1 MERFDLILSDD
12 LDYIA
17 EILSQFGA
25 YRFSEDVQRSMD
37 AQGLSS
43 AELGRRCRVS
53 HTIVDKWRTG
63 KAAPNGKERLKE
75 LGMALGMDSGELD
88 GFLLRNGYPRLYLK
102 NPLDSAARLLLL
114 KSAREADMVGMYREL
129 VERLGLSR
137 LTTVD
142 EEPPLVTSVMSAELR
157 RAAEDGTVS
166 GWFERFRGQ
175 FAGDGKTQLPDLRL
189 CRFFLLYIGEASV
202 HELAVTG
209 ELPVTLKNLLYP
221 ILAGKA
227 VTVRFLREK
236 LIAFG
241 LYADMTEEEIDV
253 MLRCMKLR
261 EITEPATATDMAVL
275 SALRSAHERYPLYEL
290 ENLRRVIGRLDPP
303 QDSYDEQLLEQ
314 YRSRAEAVGRLA
326 DYYESHSLSQEERAF
341 EECYTS
347 YADRG
352 VMDYV
357 RDILCGLVERGSLT
371 ESETASM
378 LELLKRN
385 DAGKSVWN

>member
-1 MERFDLILSDD
+1 
-12 LDYIA
+12 
-17 EILSQFGA
+17 
-25 YRFSEDVQRSMD
+25 
-37 AQGLSS
+37 
-43 AELGRRCRVS
+43 
-53 HTIVDKWRTG
+53 
-63 KAAPNGKERLKE
+63 
-75 LGMALGMDSGELD
+75 
-88 GFLLRNGYPRLYLK
+88 
-102 NPLDSAARLLLL
+102 
-114 KSAREADMVGMYREL
+114 MVGMYREL

-142 EEPPLVTSVMSAELR
+142 EEPPLVTAVMSAELR

-236 LIAFG
+236 LVAFG

-275 SALRSAHERYPLYEL
+275 SALRSAHERYPLYER

-326 DYYESHSLSQEERAF
+326 DYYESHSLSQEERTF